1 MNNYIGNLTLAQIL
15 SNARVALEN
24 VIKYGILVDPIS
36 WIRVATDPSF
46 SPCVQLTLGLHV
58 FILTALWIEKYSMAT
73 GLFNEFWGAVLYISN
88 LVAVVISPAYIVY
101 TRDCHPI
108 GATVAL
114 GFASMLFLKLIS
126 YHMVNYWCRQHL
138 LSRYSNLNKSTRF
151 RRFGSFSGSE
161 SNLLNCLNSGNL
173 SGRRI
178 TAINGDNNSTLVQYP
193 DNLTVKD
200 MYYFLAVPTLCYE
213 LNFPRSQR
221 IRKRF
226 LLKRAAETVSSE
238 IRSSDISETFSLQI
252 ILLQVN
258 LGLIQQWLI
267 PTIANSTIPL
277 QQMDYPKVLERLLKL
292 AVSLKIASMSKMFK
306 MFFPT

>member
-1 MNNYIGNLTLAQIL
+1 MRSICDKSLISNAQMKLFFQIL

-24 VIKYGILVDPIS
+24 VIKYGILVDPVS

-58 FILTALWIEKYSMAT
+58 FILTALWIEKYLLAT
-73 GLFNEFWGAVLYISN
+73 GLFNELWGAVLYISN
-88 LVAVVISPAYIVY
+88 TIAVVISPAYIVY
-101 TRDCHPI
+101 TRDCHPV

-114 GFASMLFLKLIS
+114 GFASIVFLKLIS

-138 LSRYSNLNKSTRF
+138 LSRYSNSNKAKRF

-161 SNLLNCLNSGNL
+161 SNLLNCLSSGNL

-178 TAINGDNNSTLVQYP
+178 TAINGDNNSTLVEYP

-226 LLKRAAETVSSE
+226 LLKRAAETVSCIKFIEVCKSKF
-238 IRSSDISETFSLQI
+238 ISLFQI

-277 QQMDYPKVLERLLKL
+277 QQMDYPKIFERLLKL
-292 AVSLKIASMSKMFK
+292 AVSFIVILD
-306 MFFPT
+306 